1 MNADDA
7 NEWTQMKAETYVNV
21 DIINY
26 INWLRSVN
34 CGIALISPSKIDW
47 LIIVSIS
54 RAHHN
59 HKQLTFIN
67 IV

>member
-1 MNADDA
+1 MLNI
-7 NEWTQMKAETYVNV
+7 

-47 LIIVSIS
+47 LFL
-54 RAHHN
+54 
-59 HKQLTFIN
+59 LTFIKHN
-67 IV
+67 WSKNFLYR